1 MMGAIANLGICV
13 VLGVGVGAV
22 LLAMLAPLVMIACS
36 AARSAERGAALWR
49 GGERG
54 GAVKAFIAAMGICVV
69 FVVYF
74 GVYFHVIAYL
84 CMAMPGDA
92 MSALVAFMVVAV
104 MVGADMLHR
113 TSKIE

>member
-1 MMGAIANLGICV
+1 MMGAIANLGICA

-54 GAVKAFIAAMGICVV
+54 GAVKAFIATLGICVV
-69 FVVYF
+69 FVVGL
-74 GVYFHVIAYL
+74 GVCFDVFMRL
-84 CMAMPGDA
+84 CVAMPCEAVLA
-92 MSALVAFMVVAV
+92 MGAFMVVAFI
-104 MVGADMLHR
+104 VGVDLLHR
-113 TSKIE
+113 ISKIE